1 MPQAVV
7 WAADIGG
14 TQARFG
20 CYADGKRIAS
30 ATLETAAHA
39 SPDSLLQAAK
49 AALPGMEA
57 AAIGIAVAGPVL
69 GERARLTNGR
79 LAFDAGTIA
88 HAFGTRRV
96 TLVNDIVA
104 LGAAVEGLPAA
115 GFKLLGGQPGL
126 APEQQRSGTRGIVAA
141 GTGLGMGIVA
151 GGQCLPSEGG
161 HARVAPVGALER
173 ELLAATEAAAKE
185 AAAKEAEAEGP
196 AVVAWEHYL
205 SGRGI
210 ETLHRAVCSVWGTPA
225 ETLTAEAISRRART
239 GEDPVCHTTME
250 TWCGLLATAAGT
262 LAVTAMTLGGVYLA
276 GSIPLAMADWLA
288 GAKFRQRFEEAA
300 WAAEFLRPMPVYLV
314 ADALA
319 GLDGAAL
326 LAARG
331 DPLGAPGR
339 LNRTAPAP

>member
-49 AALPGMEA
+49 AALPGMRA
-57 AAIGIAVAGPVL
+57 AAVGIAVAGPVL
-69 GERARLTNGR
+69 GERAQLTNGR

-88 HAFGTRRV
+88 RAFGTRQV
-96 TLVNDIVA
+96 ALVNDIVA

-115 GFKLLGGQPGL
+115 GFKLLGGQPDAL
-126 APEQQRSGTRGIVAA
+126 APKQQRSGTRGIVAA

-151 GGQCLPSEGG
+151 SGQCLPSEGG

-173 ELLAATEAAAKE
+173 ELLAATEAAAT
-185 AAAKEAEAEGP
+185 EAEAEGP

-250 TWCGLLATAAGT
+250 AWCGLLATAAGT
-262 LAVTAMTLGGVYLA
+262 LAVTAMTLGGIYLA

-300 WAAEFLRPMPVYLV
+300 WAADFLRPMPVYLV

-331 DPLGAPGR
+331 DPLGAPVR
-339 LNRTAPAP
+339 LNRTALAP